1 MIVDELLLERVA
13 RERRF
18 DARTVEIARRIFIGN
33 EAPRKLA
40 KEFAL
45 IDKRIYAIRAEVLK
59 HVERYA
65 LPEGWSEVMLRG
77 PADVVKATQAFFNR
91 RMRAT
96 ADAAPGSD
104 ASETRRAPL

>member
-18 DARTVEIARRIFIGN
+18 DARTVEIARRLFIGD
-33 EAPRKLA
+33 EAPRKVA

-59 HVERYA
+59 QVERYA
-65 LPEGWSEVMLRG
+65 LPEGWSEVTLRG

-96 ADAAPGSD
+96 ADAAPGSE
-104 ASETRRAPL
+104 ANGTRRTPL

>member
-18 DARTVEIARRIFIGN
+18 DARTVEIARRLFIGN
-33 EAPRKLA
+33 EAPRKVA

-45 IDKRIYAIRAEVLK
+45 VDKRIYAIRAEVLK
-59 HVERYA
+59 QVESYA
-65 LPEGWSEVMLRG
+65 LPGGWSEVTLRG

-96 ADAAPGSD
+96 ADAAPGSE
-104 ASETRRAPL
+104 AGATR

>member
-13 RERRF
+13 RDRRF
-18 DARTVEIARRIFIGN
+18 DARTVEIARRLFIGN
-33 EAPRKLA
+33 EPPRKVA

-59 HVERYA
+59 QVERYA

-96 ADAAPGSD
+96 ADAAPGSE
-104 ASETRRAPL
+104 ANGTRQTPL

>member
-18 DARTVEIARRIFIGN
+18 DARTVEIARRLFLGN
-33 EAPRKLA
+33 EAPRKVA

-45 IDKRIYAIRAEVLK
+45 IDQRLYAIRAEVLK
-59 HVERYA
+59 QVERYA
-65 LPEGWSEVMLRG
+65 LPEGWSEVTLRG

-91 RMRAT
+91 RMRDPA
-96 ADAAPGSD
+96 ADAGGSV
-104 ASETRRAPL
+104 AGEARQTTP